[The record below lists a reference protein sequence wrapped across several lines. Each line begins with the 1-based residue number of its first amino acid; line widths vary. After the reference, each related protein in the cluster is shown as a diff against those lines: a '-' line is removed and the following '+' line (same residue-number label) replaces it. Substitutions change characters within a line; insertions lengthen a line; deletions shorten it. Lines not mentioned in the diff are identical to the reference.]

1 MTAIFDTHAHYD
13 DKAFDGDREALL
25 AALPQNGIA
34 RVVNI
39 GASLASCE
47 RTVTLMEKYDYIY
60 GAIGIHPSETA
71 ELEEQS
77 SESGDARE
85 QRSPEATESTDARE
99 QRSLEVLESGDARE
113 QRSPEATESGDARK
127 KQLPEASDAL
137 ERLKAMCRH
146 EKCVAVGEIGL
157 DYYWDEPDREIQKKW
172 FVRQLQLAR
181 ECALPVVIHS
191 RDAARDTVDIMEAEK
206 AGEIG
211 GVIHCYSYTKETART
226 FLDMGFFFG
235 IGGVLTFQNARKL
248 KEAVEYIPMDRIVLE
263 TDCPY
268 LAPVPFRGKRNS
280 SLNLPFVVSAL
291 AQIKGISE
299 EEVRR
304 AAWENGLRLYGMEG
318 QRRG

>member
-1 MTAIFDTHAHYD
+1 MAAIFDTHAHYD
-13 DKAFDGDREALL
+13 DKAFDEDREELL
-25 AALPQNGIA
+25 AALPRNGIA

-39 GASLASCE
+39 GASLASCR
-47 RTVTLMEKYDYIY
+47 RTIALMEKYDYIY

-71 ELEEQS
+71 ELEGQPLEFTDFLEQQPC
-77 SESGDARE
+77 E
-85 QRSPEATESTDARE
+85 T
-99 QRSLEVLESGDARE
+99 
-113 QRSPEATESGDARK
+113 
-127 KQLPEASDAL
+127 SDAL
-137 ERLKAMCRH
+137 EQWFSETSDALEQQPSETSGFREQQSSETPNFREQQSPKVPDAWEQLKAMCRH
-146 EKCVAVGEIGL
+146 KKCVAVGEIGL
-157 DYYWDEPDREIQKKW
+157 DYYWDEPAREIQKKW

-191 RDAARDTVDIMEAEK
+191 RDAVRDTVDIMEAEK

-211 GVIHCYSYTKETART
+211 GVIHCYSYTKETARR

-248 KEAVEYIPMDRIVLE
+248 KEAVEYIPMDRIVVE

-280 SLNLPFVVSAL
+280 SLNLPYVVSAL

-304 AAWENGLRLYGMEG
+304 AAWENGLRLYGMKA
-318 QRRG
+318 